1 MMAQKR
7 SHHTEGFIALVHGSV
22 FHHLASL
29 PKCLVVMCQSQIVVL
44 RREEPVL
51 LHKYEVL

>member
-51 LHKYEVL
+51 LHKHEVL